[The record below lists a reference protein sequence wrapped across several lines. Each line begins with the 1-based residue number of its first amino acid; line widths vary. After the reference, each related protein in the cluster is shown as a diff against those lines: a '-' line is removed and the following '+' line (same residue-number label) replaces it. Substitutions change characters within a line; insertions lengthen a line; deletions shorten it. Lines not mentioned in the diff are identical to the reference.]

1 MDQGANA
8 AITYSFSSTA
18 TAATF
23 SIDGSSGLITTKANL
38 DYETKNNY
46 KFKVTA
52 TDGKFSKEA
61 DVEIDVRNLNDN
73 DPIFERVYVTSILES
88 KPVTSSVITVKA
100 NDKDSFGSLSYSL
113 LNNTATFSI
122 NSQTGQIETTVGL
135 DREKVKSYVIG
146 VKVEDGGIPSR
157 AARTTVTVNVGD
169 VNDNA
174 PYFSN
179 TSAKVDVPENKL
191 VNAFHAVKA
200 MDNDIGINAQ
210 LTYEIVAGVGSDK
223 FSVHPTTGAVSTA
236 AKLDRENSASYTIN
250 IVAKDKGNPSLT
262 SQPFV
267 LSVSVTDEN
276 DNAPLFLK
284 SHNET
289 ISEGTAV
296 GTDVF
301 EVLTSDQDI
310 GINAEIVYS
319 FGSGNAGNVFKIHNT
334 TG

>member
-1 MDQGANA
+1 MDQGTNA
-8 AITYSFSSTA
+8 AITYRFSSTA

-52 TDGKFSKEA
+52 TDGKFNKEA

-100 NDKDSFGSLSYSL
+100 TDKDSFGSLAYSL

-135 DREKVKSYVIG
+135 DREKVKSYIIG
-146 VKVEDGGIPSR
+146 VKVEDGGIPIR

-179 TSAKVDVPENKL
+179 TSAKVDVPENKI

-200 MDNDIGINAQ
+200 MDKDIGINAQ

-223 FSVHPTTGAVSTA
+223 FLVHPTTGAVSTA
-236 AKLDRENSASYTIN
+236 AKLDRETSASYTIN
-250 IVAKDKGNPSLT
+250 IVAKDKGSPSLT

-276 DNAPLFLK
+276 DNGPLFLK